1 MKIIDIET
9 VPQPGI
15 MQTWFPEWAKKKM
28 PNATDEELEQSAA
41 LHGEFGMVC
50 AIGIAEPGGAPSHV
64 IAQDYESEK
73 DALISLDSVLL
84 DNEALIGHNIKNFD
98 IPFLAKRYLYHGL
111 PVPHTLRT
119 AGKKPWEL
127 VHVDTMELLRFA
139 GDCSMS
145 LRSACLLL
153 GLGDPKAACSGA
165 EVFDLFKQGKFEEI
179 GRYVESDVKYTDRVY
194 QQLTRLAI

>member
-15 MQTWFPEWAKKKM
+15 MKTWFPEWAKRKM

-50 AIGIAEPGGAPSHV
+50 AIGIANPGEAPSHV

-84 DNEALIGHNIKNFD
+84 DNEALVGHNIKNFD
-98 IPFLAKRYLYHGL
+98 IPFLAKRYLFHGL
-111 PVPHTLRT
+111 PVPHALRT

-179 GRYVESDVKYTDRVY
+179 GRYVESDVKFTDRVY
-194 QQLTRLAI
+194 HQLARLAI